1 MPNNGPTDRGLSVWM
16 ARLDERLEQ
25 VQHSQQ
31 TLNHML
37 TGNGSPEKGVIMRV
51 DRLEQSEKRREA
63 WSKTAITTAAGAAV
77 AAIGAWFK
85 G

>member
-1 MPNNGPTDRGLSVWM
+1 MPPSGPRDNDISVWM
-16 ARLDERLEQ
+16 ARLDERLER
-25 VQHSQQ
+25 VQDSQQ
-31 TLNHML
+31 ALNHLL
-37 TGNGSPEKGVIMRV
+37 TGNGTPEKGVIMRV

-63 WSKTAITTAAGAAV
+63 WSKTAITTAAGAAI

>member
-25 VQHSQQ
+25 VQSAQ
-31 TLNHML
+31 TTLTHLL
-37 TGNGSPEKGVIMRV
+37 TGNGTPEKGVLMRV
-51 DRLEQSEKRREA
+51 DRLEQSAQRREA
-63 WSKTAITTAAGAAV
+63 WSKTAITTAAGAAI

-85 G
+85 S

>member
-1 MPNNGPTDRGLSVWM
+1 MPPNGPRDHDLSVWM

-25 VQHSQQ
+25 VQHAQQ
-31 TLNHML
+31 SLTHML
-37 TGNGSPEKGVIMRV
+37 TGNGSPEKGIMTRV